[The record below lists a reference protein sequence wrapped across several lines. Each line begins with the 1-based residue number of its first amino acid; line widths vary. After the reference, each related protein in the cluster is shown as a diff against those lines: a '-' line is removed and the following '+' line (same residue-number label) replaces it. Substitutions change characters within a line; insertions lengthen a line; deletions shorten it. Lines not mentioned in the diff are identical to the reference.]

1 VCSEAGHRASSRA
14 AEPPRQSP
22 APKGQLAAFPRA
34 HDALRRDGG
43 ADTTLEA
50 VAREALWEESGGPPI
65 SGPPQQRGF
74 GTRLLESG
82 LAAQIGGRVSIDFAA
97 TGLRCR
103 IRVPGAAESR
113 ADRKPLR
120 VRHAKMPLID

>member
-1 VCSEAGHRASSRA
+1 MAFHELATNAAKHGALSTPGGRVRLSWRHAGDGSDGSRRTH
-14 AEPPRQSP
+14 E
-22 APKGQLAAFPRA
+22 
-34 HDALRRDGG
+34 
-43 ADTTLEA
+43 
-50 VAREALWEESGGPPI
+50 VLWEESGGPPI

-82 LAAQIGGRVSIDFAA
+82 LTTQIGGRVSIDFAA